1 MAYSCHDSFPSAD
14 TNTQQIFWTITEV
27 VRLGV
32 EVDLRI
38 PSVTVDDVANPRAAI
53 AAYYGAPAASMHDG
67 FSIVPLGDH
76 PPASWRDRGW
86 FDWRAPRHLTTQSFD
101 LIWTRDPLAAVTCV
115 KAGLPVVFE
124 TYRPDFATRPRF
136 GWWRRACLGSHL
148 RGIVVH
154 SRMAADAFTGAGWP
168 EGRTLVAHNGFAPS
182 LMEPQLDRVVAR
194 TSLGLPTRDRLVVYA
209 GHTGRAKGIGA
220 LIALA
225 AAVPAATFLLLGTD
239 PSSPEARRI
248 DRLAQRAGAC
258 NVRLVPRV
266 KVADVA
272 AYLYAADVLVIPPT
286 DEPLR
291 RYRRTVTP
299 MKLFTYLAAGRPIL
313 APRLPDIEE
322 VLTDGQTARLVSP
335 HNMNDAAAALKALLS
350 DAALQDRL
358 SCSARAAA
366 AEYTW
371 AERAR
376 RLVGFFERLSSDV
389 SSGRT
394 SLRDG
399 GLRQLAPVPRQRHV
413 RDDDAA
419 GDEGG
424 DQGAAA
430 GQGDEEK
437 DQGEDVAPE

>member
-1 MAYSCHDSFPSAD
+1 MVSRPLRMAYSCHDSFPSSD

-38 PSVTVDDVANPRAAI
+38 PSVAVDYATNPRATI
-53 AAYYGAPAASMHDG
+53 AEYYGVTGSIHDG
-67 FSIVPLGDH
+67 FSIVPVGDR
-76 PPASWRDRGW
+76 PAASWRDRGW
-86 FDWRAPRHLTTQSFD
+86 FDWCAPHHLMAQPFD

-124 TYRPDFATRPRF
+124 TYRPAFASRARF
-136 GWWRRACLGSHL
+136 GWWRRACLGRTRV

-154 SRMAADAFTGAGWP
+154 SRMAADAFTGTGWP
-168 EGRTLVAHNGFAPS
+168 KERTLVAHNGFAPS
-182 LMEPQLDRVVAR
+182 LMEPRLDRVAAR
-194 TSLGLPTRDRLVVYA
+194 TSLGLPARERLVVYA
-209 GHTGRAKGIGA
+209 GHAGRAKGIES
-220 LIALA
+220 LIRLA
-225 AAVPAATFLLLGTD
+225 AAVPAATFLVVGVEA
-239 PSSPEARRI
+239 SSPEAPWI
-248 DRLAQRAGAC
+248 DGLARRAGAC

-272 AYLYAADVLVIPPT
+272 AYLYAADVLIVPPT

-291 RYRRTVTP
+291 RYERTVTP

-335 HNMNDAAAALKALLS
+335 LGVDDAAAALMALLS

-358 SCSARAAA
+358 SRAARAAA
-366 AEYTW
+366 ADYTW

-376 RLVGFFERLSSDV
+376 RLVGFFYRI
-389 SSGRT
+389 SGTASQFR
-394 SLRDG
+394 
-399 GLRQLAPVPRQRHV
+399 
-413 RDDDAA
+413 
-419 GDEGG
+419 
-424 DQGAAA
+424 
-430 GQGDEEK
+430 
-437 DQGEDVAPE
+437 